1 MIDIKQ
7 TRLRFKLM
15 NILYRNRDEL
25 LKANL
30 DKLIA
35 VVGIEQVSDY
45 IINDETISEIEKT
58 SLLFLVENKLA
69 YLTNQ

>member
-1 MIDIKQ
+1 MITLDKN
-7 TRLRFKLM
+7 RFQ
-15 NILYRNRDEL
+15 L

-35 VVGIEQVSDY
+35 TVGLANVSSY
-45 IINDETISEIEKT
+45 IVNDKTISDVEKT

-69 YLTNQ
+69 YKDI